1 MEFCTRYEL
10 GSFDPKMTSLLKVS
24 SGYSLVDYDYN
35 SSDDESSNIGQ
46 ENMLKTKDENSKSP
60 LPIPSSVIKMFGNI
74 PEENKED
81 DKMQHGGRIR
91 SFPHERGVWATY
103 FFIKYEYPPHINMI
117 EDMLKV
123 IERNGI
129 KMNILSNLH
138 ISLSRTLKL
147 RHHWIQP
154 LIDSLKTKLVNTFS
168 FKLFLKSVEV
178 YTNEENTRTFLAL
191 KVHSGINE
199 MIKIVQK
206 IDKCLEDYKLL
217 PFYQNP
223 SFHVSIAWCLGN
235 MEQKILQVLADLE
248 MVFHSFK
255 DYSEC
260 RTITVTSIYCKSGNK
275 QFIIPLKQKS

>member
-1 MEFCTRYEL
+1 MDIL
-10 GSFDPKMTSLLKVS
+10 S
-24 SGYSLVDYDYN
+24 SG
-35 SSDDESSNIGQ
+35 
-46 ENMLKTKDENSKSP
+46 P